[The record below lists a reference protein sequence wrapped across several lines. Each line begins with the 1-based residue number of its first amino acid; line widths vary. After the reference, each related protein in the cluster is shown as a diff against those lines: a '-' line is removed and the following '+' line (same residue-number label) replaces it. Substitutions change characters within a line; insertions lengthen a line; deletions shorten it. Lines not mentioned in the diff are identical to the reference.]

1 MFIARVNEN
10 TVTQIGDYR
19 DLFPDTSFTINGPDA
34 DFMAEH
40 NVMPVSVSKSYDSA
54 TEQLVPVEPYIDN
67 GVVYTVA
74 VHPKEVSE

>member
-10 TVTQIGDYR
+10 TVWQIGDYR
-19 DLFPDTSFTINGPDA
+19 ELFPDTSFTPHGPDA

-40 NVMPVSVSKSYDSA
+40 NVMPVSFNKPYDPA

-74 VHPKEVSE
+74 VQPKEVSE